1 MSRPLAPQPDA
12 EINGMGLRGAVYS
25 NEIAPL
31 TPPAPAT
38 PKAPDPVPSMGLD
51 EAVATEII
59 TASLAT
65 RPTFEIDVGFAPGD
79 GAEALKTAMT
89 QKLAQ
94 TAPAGF
100 TGHYRLRGDVTIA
113 GLNTGKA
120 QVTIGWRLMRPNG
133 LVIGE
138 VRQSGE
144 AVPSEIATYWG
155 SFAKSAVEP
164 AAKGINA
171 LIEPRTLTKVGHWGN
186 AS

>member
-1 MSRPLAPQPDA
+1 
-12 EINGMGLRGAVYS
+12 
-25 NEIAPL
+25 
-31 TPPAPAT
+31 
-38 PKAPDPVPSMGLD
+38 MGLD
-51 EAVATEII
+51 EEVATEII

-65 RPTFEIDVGFAPGD
+65 RPTFEIDMGFAPGD
-79 GAEALKTAMT
+79 GAEALKAAMT
-89 QKLAQ
+89 QTLAQ

-100 TGHYRLRGDVTIA
+100 AGHYRLRGDVAIS

-120 QVTIGWRLMRPNG
+120 QVTIDWRLMRLNG

-144 AVPSEIATYWG
+144 ALSSEIATYWG

-171 LIEPRTLTKVGHWGN
+171 LIEPRKLPKVGHWGN